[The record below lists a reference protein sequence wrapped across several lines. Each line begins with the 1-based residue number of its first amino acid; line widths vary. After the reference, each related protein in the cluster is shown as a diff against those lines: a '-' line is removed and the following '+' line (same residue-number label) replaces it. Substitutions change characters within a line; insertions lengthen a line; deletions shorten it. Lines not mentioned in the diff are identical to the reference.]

1 MHPKAPSQKD
11 GVLFK
16 EPYGA
21 FQKGTNMAT
30 FKMIHNDDPN
40 RYATVVEEGDIK
52 SFRDN
57 PEWEEVVVAEV
68 KEEPKKKTKAK
79 EE

>member
-1 MHPKAPSQKD
+1 
-11 GVLFK
+11 
-16 EPYGA
+16 
-21 FQKGTNMAT
+21 MAT

>member
-1 MHPKAPSQKD
+1 
-11 GVLFK
+11 
-16 EPYGA
+16 
-21 FQKGTNMAT
+21 MAT

-52 SFRDN
+52 TFQDN
-57 PEWEEVVVAEV
+57 PEWEEVKEVVV
-68 KEEPKKKTKAK
+68 IKEEPKKKTKAK

>member
-1 MHPKAPSQKD
+1 
-11 GVLFK
+11 
-16 EPYGA
+16 
-21 FQKGTNMAT
+21 MAT

-40 RYATVVEEGDIK
+40 RYATVTEEGDIK
-52 SFRDN
+52 GFREN
-57 PEWEEVVVAEV
+57 PEWEEVVEV

>member
-1 MHPKAPSQKD
+1 
-11 GVLFK
+11 
-16 EPYGA
+16 
-21 FQKGTNMAT
+21 MAT

-40 RYATVVEEGDIK
+40 RYAIVVQDGDIK

-57 PEWEEVVVAEV
+57 PEWEEVFEEV
-68 KEEPKKKTKAK
+68 KEEPKKKPKAK